1 MQPHFLHLGNVLHL
15 FILGILTGS
24 VYKDYALLKNG
35 FPAESITNGSV
46 IVIKTHEFGEEAM
59 SMFDRAIL
67 LVRDPFAS
75 ILAEF
80 NRRSGGHIGHASVEK
95 YRRNGGKYWRS
106 FVKNKAAEWRKMN
119 LAWFEAYSVKPG
131 GLIAISYEDLV
142 HDPEKQLSKVLNFL
156 GIQVPETSMRCAI
169 AHKEGIYKRGKHKA
183 VNFPVF
189 NPELMRVITNE
200 EDIVY
205 RKLGLSRPPVP
216 PSIVASH
223 PPWHED
229 HGIINGTEANMTST
243 HHRGKSS

>member
-1 MQPHFLHLGNVLHL
+1 MFLTHRL

-46 IVIKTHEFGEEAM
+46 LVIKTHEFGNDAI

-95 YRRNGGKYWRS
+95 YRRNGGKYWHS
-106 FVKNKAAEWRKMN
+106 FVKSKAAEWRKMN
-119 LAWFEAYSVKPG
+119 LAWFEAYSDKPG
-131 GLIAISYEDLV
+131 GLIAIAYEDLV
-142 HDPEKQLSKVLNFL
+142 RDPEKQLSKVLNFL
-156 GIQVPETSMRCAI
+156 GVKVPEASMRCALL
-169 AHKEGIYKRGKHKA
+169 HKEGIYKRGKQKA
-183 VNFPVF
+183 LNFPVF
-189 NPELMRVITNE
+189 DPELLRAITVE
-200 EDIVY
+200 EDVVY

-216 PSIVASH
+216 PSIVSSH
-223 PPWHED
+223 QTDND
-229 HGIINGTEANMTST
+229 HGIINSTVAIVSATST
-243 HHRGKSS
+243 HGKGKSS